1 MTTAYK
7 RLAWLFGAF
16 AWAIAA
22 SSHANVAHNSETID
36 HYTVNFT
43 VFNSLFVPPDIASVH
58 ALVRAK
64 NQALVNVSVLD
75 NNTGR
80 TVAADIRGVAR
91 NLLQQS
97 KSLEF
102 KTIDE
107 PDAVY
112 YLASLRHTNEEV
124 MHFDLVVTLDGQPHS
139 VKFTRKLWL
148 EP

>member
-1 MTTAYK
+1 MSRITA
-7 RLAWLFGAF
+7 
-16 AWAIAA
+16 
-22 SSHANVAHNSETID
+22 TP
-36 HYTVNFT
+36 VNFT
-43 VFNSLFVPPDIASVH
+43 VFNSLFIPPEIASVH

-64 NQALVNVSVLD
+64 NQALINVSVLD
-75 NNTGR
+75 NNTGK

-112 YLASLRHTNEEV
+112 YIASLRHTNEEV
-124 MHFDLVVTLDGQPHS
+124 MHFDLEVTLEGRPHS
-139 VKFTRKLWL
+139 LKFTRKLWL